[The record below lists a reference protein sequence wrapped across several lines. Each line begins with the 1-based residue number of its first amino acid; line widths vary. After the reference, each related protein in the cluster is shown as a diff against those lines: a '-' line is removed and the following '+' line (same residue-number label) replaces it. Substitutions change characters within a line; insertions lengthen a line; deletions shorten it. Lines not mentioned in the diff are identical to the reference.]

1 MAWHSPTQVF
11 REISLVS
18 LERVIHAPAAGY
30 IHDVRKIGDIVQK
43 GDEIARIYPDKESYD
58 NALSEY
64 VPVNATITG
73 IIRGLIR

>member
-1 MAWHSPTQVF
+1 M
-11 REISLVS
+11 
-18 LERVIHAPAAGY
+18 
-30 IHDVRKIGDIVQK
+30 QK

-73 IIRGLIR
+73 IIRGLIPVSYTHLLITSDQCDPKLFLGVEEMT